1 MDPRSDRRGLT
12 LAAGDGSPRASA
24 VLAAVRRKRQDA
36 APSRRRMR
44 LEDYWGIGPKTSER
58 LVSALGTSRAIEA
71 IESAD
76 VRALVDAGLHR
87 GRATRILRRANGE
100 TGMDVLA
107 TGDTRS
113 VYDDLL
119 SLAANGALTAHAAD
133 RIRVLTPL
141 ADRDAVEDR
150 LDRVVAAR
158 DAWEGLA
165 EADRERVVEA
175 FDAYDEA
182 EGSDLAAV
190 ETALALREAG
200 LDEGPF
206 EAIGGLEAEALRDA
220 ANALADV
227 RGSIDPTSVDGDGE
241 IEVARGADDELD
253 RLRDRLDAA
262 EELANSAFDVLDAV
276 RDGSLR
282 DFEALEAATVDHV
295 ASETGVDPA
304 TVRSVAPDEALD
316 AADFVSATLRDLVVE
331 LEESVAEREAAVA
344 EDIRERIGETGAETE
359 GERGDGERGG
369 HVARAVTAVSDAA
382 FLLSLARFAADY
394 DLVRPTLVDDG
405 IAVRNARNPFIAGE
419 VQPVSY
425 AVGTHSLAGDG
436 GVASA
441 DAPPTGDRVS
451 VLTGANSG
459 GKTTLLE
466 TICAV
471 ALLASMGLPV
481 PAEAAEV
488 GAFDRIVFHRR
499 HASFNAGVLESTLKS
514 VVPPLVEDGRTLM
527 LVDEFEAI
535 TEPGRAADLLNGL
548 VTLTVDRGALGV
560 YVTHLA
566 EDLSPLPEA
575 ARIDGIFAEGL
586 TSDLELRVDYQ
597 PRFGTIG
604 KSTPEFIVSR
614 LVANASDRGVRA
626 GFEHLAGAVG
636 EEAVQRT
643 LSDAEWAGDDD

>member
-1 MDPRSDRRGLT
+1 
-12 LAAGDGSPRASA
+12 
-24 VLAAVRRKRQDA
+24 
-36 APSRRRMR
+36 MR
-44 LEDYWGIGPKTSER
+44 LQDYWGIGPKTSER
-58 LVSALGTSRAIEA
+58 LAEALGTERAVEA

-100 TGMDVLA
+100 AGMDVLA
-107 TGDTRS
+107 TGDARS

-119 SLAANGALTAHAAD
+119 GLAADAALTAHAAD

-141 ADRDAVEDR
+141 LDRDAVEAR

-158 DAWEGLA
+158 DAWTDLD
-165 EADRERVVEA
+165 EADRESVADA

-182 EGSDLAAV
+182 AGSDLAAV
-190 ETALALREAG
+190 ETAVALREAG
-200 LDEGPF
+200 LTAGPF
-206 EAIGGLEAEALRDA
+206 ADIGALDGDRLRDA
-220 ANALADV
+220 ADALADV
-227 RGSIDPTSVDGDGE
+227 RGSIDPAGGLDGDDIE
-241 IEVARGADDELD
+241 IAAGADAELD
-253 RLRDRLDAA
+253 RLREQLSAA
-262 EELANSAFDVLDAV
+262 RDLADSAFDVLESV

-282 DFEALEAATVDHV
+282 DFEALEAATIDHV
-295 ASETGVDPA
+295 ASETGVEPA
-304 TVRSVAPDEALD
+304 TVRAASPDEALD
-316 AADFVSATLRDLVVE
+316 AADFVSGTLRDLVVE
-331 LEESVAEREAAVA
+331 LEAAVEEREAAVA
-344 EDIRERIGETGAETE
+344 ADIRERLGDESAGRDDATAAG
-359 GERGDGERGG
+359 GDGADDGG
-369 HVARAVTAVSDAA
+369 DTAVARAASAVSDAA
-382 FLLSLARFAADY
+382 FLLSLGRFAAENGH
-394 DLVRPTLVDDG
+394 VRPTLVDDG
-405 IAVRNARNPFIAGE
+405 IAVRGARNPFLGGD

-425 AVGTHSLAGDG
+425 GVGSHSLADAS

-466 TICAV
+466 TLCAV

-481 PAEAAEV
+481 PADAAEV
-488 GAFDRIVFHRR
+488 GTFDRIVFHRR
-499 HASFNAGVLESTLKS
+499 HASFNTGVLESTLKS
-514 VVPPLVEDGRTLM
+514 VVPPLVADGRTLM

-586 TSDLELRVDYQ
+586 TNDLELRVDYQ
-597 PRFGTIG
+597 PRFETVG

-614 LVANASDRGVRA
+614 LVANAGDRGVRA

-643 LSDAEWAGDDD
+643 LSDAEWAANDD

>member
-1 MDPRSDRRGLT
+1 
-12 LAAGDGSPRASA
+12 
-24 VLAAVRRKRQDA
+24 
-36 APSRRRMR
+36 MR
-44 LEDYWGIGPKTSER
+44 LEDSWGIGPKTSER
-58 LVSALGTSRAIEA
+58 LTESLGTERAIEA
-71 IESAD
+71 IEAAD

-100 TGMDVLA
+100 AGMDVLA

-119 SLAANGALTAHAAD
+119 ALAASHALTAHAAD

-141 ADRDAVEDR
+141 TDRDAVESR
-150 LDRVVAAR
+150 LDEVVAAR
-158 DAWEGLA
+158 DAWAALDDGER
-165 EADRERVVEA
+165 DRVVGA
-175 FDAYDEA
+175 FDEYDA
-182 EGSDLAAV
+182 ADGSDLAAV
-190 ETALALREAG
+190 ETAVSLREAG
-200 LDEGPF
+200 LTGGPF
-206 EAIGGLEAEALRDA
+206 AGVGALDDDRLRDA
-220 ANALADV
+220 ADALADV
-227 RGSIDPTSVDGDGE
+227 RGSIDPAGGVDGDDIE
-241 IEVARGADDELD
+241 IAAGADAELD
-253 RLRDRLDAA
+253 RLRERLSAA
-262 EELANSAFDVLDAV
+262 RDLSNSAFDVLDAV

-282 DFEALEAATVDHV
+282 DFEALEAATIDHV

-304 TVRSVAPDEALD
+304 TVRSVAPDDALD
-316 AADFVSATLRDLVVE
+316 AADFVSGTLRDLAIE
-331 LEESVAEREAAVA
+331 LEEAVEEREAAVA
-344 EDIRERIGETGAETE
+344 ADVRERLGEEAGTDGS
-359 GERGDGERGG
+359 GDDTT
-369 HVARAVTAVSDAA
+369 VARAAETVSDAA
-382 FLLSLARFAADY
+382 FLLSLARFAVAF
-394 DLVRPTLVDDG
+394 DLTRPTLVDDG
-405 IAVRNARNPFIAGE
+405 VAVRNARNLFIGEE

-425 AVGTHSLAGDG
+425 AVGTHSLAGDP
-436 GVASA
+436 GVANA
-441 DAPPTGDRVS
+441 EAPPSGDRVS

-466 TICAV
+466 TLCAV

-481 PAEAAEV
+481 PAEEAEV

-514 VVPPLVEDGRTLM
+514 VVPPLVADGRTLM

-566 EDLSPLPEA
+566 DDLSPLPEP

-586 TSDLELRVDYQ
+586 TNDLDLRVDYQ
-597 PRFGTIG
+597 PRFGTVG

-643 LSDAEWAGDDD
+643 LSDAEWSEGDD

>member
-1 MDPRSDRRGLT
+1 
-12 LAAGDGSPRASA
+12 
-24 VLAAVRRKRQDA
+24 
-36 APSRRRMR
+36 MR
-44 LEDYWGIGPKTSER
+44 LQDYWGIGPKTRER
-58 LVSALGTSRAIEA
+58 LAEALGTERAVEA

-100 TGMDVLA
+100 AGMDVLA
-107 TGDTRS
+107 TGDARS

-119 SLAANGALTAHAAD
+119 GLAADAALTAHAAD

-141 ADRDAVEDR
+141 LDRDAVEAR

-158 DAWEGLA
+158 DAWTDLD
-165 EADRERVVEA
+165 EADRESVADA

-182 EGSDLAAV
+182 AGSDLAAV
-190 ETALALREAG
+190 ETAVALREAG
-200 LDEGPF
+200 LTAGPF
-206 EAIGGLEAEALRDA
+206 ADIGALDGDRLRDA
-220 ANALADV
+220 ADALADV
-227 RGSIDPTSVDGDGE
+227 RGSIDPAGGLDGDDIE
-241 IEVARGADDELD
+241 IAAGADAELD
-253 RLRDRLDAA
+253 RLREQLSAA
-262 EELANSAFDVLDAV
+262 RDLADSAFDVLESV

-282 DFEALEAATVDHV
+282 DFEALEAATIDHV
-295 ASETGVDPA
+295 ASETGVEPA
-304 TVRSVAPDEALD
+304 TVRAASPDEALD
-316 AADFVSATLRDLVVE
+316 AADFVSGTLRDLVVE
-331 LEESVAEREAAVA
+331 LEAAVEEREATVA
-344 EDIRERIGETGAETE
+344 ADIRERLGDESAGRDDATAGGSDGADD
-359 GERGDGERGG
+359 GGDTA
-369 HVARAVTAVSDAA
+369 VARAASAVSDAA
-382 FLLSLARFAADY
+382 FLLSLGRFAAENGH
-394 DLVRPTLVDDG
+394 VRPTLVDDG
-405 IAVRNARNPFIAGE
+405 IAVRGARNPFLGGD

-425 AVGTHSLAGDG
+425 GVGSHSLADAS

-466 TICAV
+466 TLCAV

-481 PAEAAEV
+481 PADAAEV
-488 GAFDRIVFHRR
+488 GTFDRIVFHRR

-514 VVPPLVEDGRTLM
+514 VVPPLVADGRTLM

-586 TSDLELRVDYQ
+586 TNDLELRVDYQ
-597 PRFGTIG
+597 PRFETVG

-614 LVANASDRGVRA
+614 LVANAGGRGVRA

-643 LSDAEWAGDDD
+643 LSDAEWAANDD

>member
-1 MDPRSDRRGLT
+1 
-12 LAAGDGSPRASA
+12 
-24 VLAAVRRKRQDA
+24 
-36 APSRRRMR
+36 MR

-58 LVSALGTSRAIEA
+58 LTEALGTERAIEA

-100 TGMDVLA
+100 AGMDVLA
-107 TGDTRS
+107 TGDARS

-119 SLAANGALTAHAAD
+119 ALAADAALTAHAAD

-141 ADRDAVEDR
+141 LDRDAVEKR

-158 DAWEGLA
+158 DAWTGLDEA
-165 EADRERVVEA
+165 ERDAVADA
-175 FDAYDEA
+175 FAAYDEA
-182 EGSDLAAV
+182 DGSDLAAV
-190 ETALALREAG
+190 ETAVALREAG
-200 LDEGPF
+200 LTDGPF
-206 EAIGGLEAEALRDA
+206 ADVGALDGDRLRDA
-220 ANALADV
+220 ADALADV
-227 RGSIDPTSVDGDGE
+227 RGSIDPAGGIDGDDIE
-241 IEVARGADDELD
+241 IATGADAELD
-253 RLRDRLDAA
+253 RLREQLAA
-262 EELANSAFDVLDAV
+262 ARDLADSAFDVLETV

-282 DFEALEAATVDHV
+282 DFEALEAATIDHV
-295 ASETGVDPA
+295 ARETGVEPA
-304 TVRSVAPDEALD
+304 TVRSAAPDEALD
-316 AADFVSATLRDLVVE
+316 AADFVSGTLRALVVE
-331 LEESVAEREAAVA
+331 LEAAVDEREAAVA
-344 EDIRERIGETGAETE
+344 ADIRERLGDEPARNAGDGDGAEGE
-359 GERGDGERGG
+359 GEGGDTT
-369 HVARAVTAVSDAA
+369 VARAAAAVSDAA
-382 FLLSLARFAADY
+382 FLLSLGRFAAENGH
-394 DLVRPTLVDDG
+394 VRPTLVEDG
-405 IAVRNARNPFIAGE
+405 IAVRNARNPFLDGD

-425 AVGTHSLAGDG
+425 GVGSHALADDP

-441 DAPPTGDRVS
+441 DAPPAGDRVS

-466 TICAV
+466 TLCAV

-481 PAEAAEV
+481 PADAAEV
-488 GAFDRIVFHRR
+488 GTFDRIVFHRR

-514 VVPPLVEDGRTLM
+514 VVPPLVADGRTLM

-566 EDLSPLPEA
+566 EDLSPLPET

-586 TSDLELRVDYQ
+586 TNDLELRVDYQ

-614 LVANASDRGVRA
+614 LVANAGDRGVRA

>member
-1 MDPRSDRRGLT
+1 
-12 LAAGDGSPRASA
+12 
-24 VLAAVRRKRQDA
+24 
-36 APSRRRMR
+36 MR
-44 LEDYWGIGPKTSER
+44 LEDYWGIGPKTSDR
-58 LVSALGTSRAIEA
+58 LVSALGTSRAVEA

-76 VRALVDAGLHR
+76 VRTLVDAGIHR

-100 TGMDVLA
+100 AGMDVLA

-119 SLAANGALTAHAAD
+119 SLAAGYALTDHAAD

-141 ADRDAVEDR
+141 LDREAVESR
-150 LDRVVAAR
+150 LDDVVVAQG
-158 DAWEGLA
+158 AWEGLDDD
-165 EADRERVVEA
+165 ERESIVDA

-182 EGSDLAAV
+182 DGSDLAAV
-190 ETALALREAG
+190 ETALALLEVGLTDSPFGAIG
-200 LDEGPF
+200 ALDEGS
-206 EAIGGLEAEALRDA
+206 LRDA
-220 ANALADV
+220 ADALADV
-227 RGSIDPTSVDGDGE
+227 RGAIDPGEDGE
-241 IEVARGADDELD
+241 IEIASGADAELD
-253 RLRDRLDAA
+253 RRRKQLDAA
-262 EELANSAFDVLDAV
+262 RDLANSAFDVLDRV

-282 DFEALEAATVDHV
+282 DFEALEAATIDHI
-295 ASETGVDPA
+295 ATETGVEPA
-304 TVRSVAPDEALD
+304 TVRAAAPDDALD
-316 AADFVSATLRDLVVE
+316 AADFVSGTLRDLVTE
-331 LEESVAEREAAVA
+331 LEASVAEREAGIAA
-344 EDIRERIGETGAETE
+344 DIRERIGGLKAE
-359 GERGDGERGG
+359 DDDADDDSDI
-369 HVARAVTAVSDAA
+369 ARAVAAVSDAA
-382 FLLSLARFAADY
+382 FLLSLARFAAER
-394 DLVRPTLVDDG
+394 DLTRPTIVDDG
-405 IAVRNARNPFIAGE
+405 VAVRSARNLFISAD

-425 AVGTHSLAGDG
+425 AIGNHSLTGDP
-436 GVASA
+436 GVANA

-466 TICAV
+466 TMCAV

-481 PAEAAEV
+481 PAEKAEV

-566 EDLSPLPEA
+566 DDLSPLPEA

-586 TSDLELRVDYQ
+586 TNDLELRVDYQ
-597 PRFGTIG
+597 PRFDTIG

-614 LVANASDRGVRA
+614 LVANATDRGVRA

-643 LSDAEWAGDDD
+643 LSDAEWTVTNE

>member
-1 MDPRSDRRGLT
+1 
-12 LAAGDGSPRASA
+12 
-24 VLAAVRRKRQDA
+24 
-36 APSRRRMR
+36 MR

-58 LVSALGTSRAIEA
+58 LVSALGTSRAVEA

-76 VRALVDAGLHR
+76 VRTLVDAGIHR

-100 TGMDVLA
+100 AGMDVLA

-119 SLAANGALTAHAAD
+119 SLAAGYALTDHAAD

-141 ADRDAVEDR
+141 LDRDAVESR
-150 LDRVVAAR
+150 LDEVVAAR
-158 DAWEGLA
+158 DAWERLD
-165 EADRERVVEA
+165 EADRDDVVTA
-175 FDAYDEA
+175 FDAYDES
-182 EGSDLAAV
+182 GGTDLAAV
-190 ETALALREAG
+190 KTALALREAG
-200 LDEGPF
+200 LTDGPF
-206 EAIGGLEAEALRDA
+206 EDIGRLDEGALRDA
-220 ANALADV
+220 ADALSDV
-227 RGSIDPTSVDGDGE
+227 RGSIDPGDAGE
-241 IEVARGADDELD
+241 IEIARGADEELD
-253 RLRDRLDAA
+253 RRRDRLDAA
-262 EELANSAFDVLDAV
+262 GDMADSAFDVLDAV

-282 DFEALEAATVDHV
+282 DFEALESATIDHI

-304 TVRSVAPDEALD
+304 TVRAAAPDDALD
-316 AADFVSATLRDLVVE
+316 AADFVSGTLRDLVAE
-331 LEESVAEREAAVA
+331 LEASVAEREETVAA
-344 EDIRERIGETGAETE
+344 DIRDRIGGVRAGDTAGDAEAGNGEADGNGGSAGADPTD
-359 GERGDGERGG
+359 GDL
-369 HVARAVTAVSDAA
+369 ARAISAVSDAS
-382 FLLSLARFAADY
+382 FLLSLARFASEY
-394 DLVRPTLVDDG
+394 DLVRPVLVDDG
-405 IAVRNARNPFIAGE
+405 VAVRNARNPFISGD

-425 AVGTHSLAGDG
+425 AIGSHSLDDG
-436 GVASA
+436 SGVAST
-441 DAPPTGDRVS
+441 DSPPVGDRVS

-466 TICAV
+466 TVCAV

-481 PAEAAEV
+481 PAERAEV

-514 VVPPLVEDGRTLM
+514 VVPPLVADGRTLM

-566 EDLSPLPEA
+566 DDLSPLPDA

-586 TSDLELRVDYQ
+586 TNDLELRVDYQ

-614 LVANASDRGVRA
+614 LVANAGDRGVRA

-643 LSDAEWAGDDD
+643 LLDAEWAGGDD

>member
-1 MDPRSDRRGLT
+1 
-12 LAAGDGSPRASA
+12 
-24 VLAAVRRKRQDA
+24 
-36 APSRRRMR
+36 MR
-44 LEDYWGIGPKTSER
+44 LEDYWGIGPKTSEQ
-58 LVSALGTSRAIEA
+58 LVSALGTSRAVEA
-71 IESAD
+71 IEAAD

-100 TGMDVLA
+100 AGMDVLA
-107 TGDTRS
+107 TADTRS

-119 SLAANGALTAHAAD
+119 SLAAGHALTAHAAD

-141 ADRDAVEDR
+141 TDQGAVEAR
-150 LDRVVAAR
+150 LDSVVAAR

-165 EADRERVVEA
+165 EADRDRVTEA

-182 EGSDLAAV
+182 EGSELAAV
-190 ETALALREAG
+190 ETAIALREAG
-200 LDEGPF
+200 LDGHPF
-206 EAIGGLEAEALRDA
+206 EAVGELETAALRDA
-220 ANALADV
+220 AEALADV
-227 RGSIDPTSVDGDGE
+227 RGSIDLTGSGGDGD
-241 IEVARGADDELD
+241 IEVARGADAELD

-262 EELANSAFDVLDAV
+262 EDLANSAFDVLDAV

-282 DFEALEAATVDHV
+282 DFEALEAATVEHV
-295 ASETGVDPA
+295 ASETGADPA
-304 TVRSVAPDEALD
+304 TVRSVAPDDALD
-316 AADFVSATLRDLVVE
+316 AADFVSATLRDLVAE
-331 LEESVAEREAAVA
+331 TEEAVAEREERVAADIRDRIGGVRTGTEEGDDRAAGDSAAGNSVARAAAAVA
-344 EDIRERIGETGAETE
+344 
-359 GERGDGERGG
+359 
-369 HVARAVTAVSDAA
+369 DAA
-382 FLLSLARFAADY
+382 FLLSLGRFAADY

-405 IAVRNARNPFIAGE
+405 IAVRNARNPFISGD

-425 AVGTHSLAGDG
+425 GVGTHGLADDE
-436 GVASA
+436 GVANV

-466 TICAV
+466 TVCAV

-488 GAFDRIVFHRR
+488 GSFDRIVFHRR

-586 TSDLELRVDYQ
+586 TNDLELRVDYQ

-614 LVANASDRGVRA
+614 LVANAKDRGVRA

-643 LSDAEWAGDDD
+643 LSDAEWTGGDD

>member
-1 MDPRSDRRGLT
+1 
-12 LAAGDGSPRASA
+12 
-24 VLAAVRRKRQDA
+24 
-36 APSRRRMR
+36 MR

-71 IESAD
+71 IEAAD

-100 TGMDVLA
+100 AGMDVLA

-119 SLAANGALTAHAAD
+119 SLAAGHALTAHAAD

-141 ADRDAVEDR
+141 ADREAVEAR
-150 LDRVVAAR
+150 LDGVVAAR
-158 DAWEGLA
+158 DAWEGLV
-165 EADRERVVEA
+165 EADRERVTEA
-175 FDAYDEA
+175 FDAYDDA

-190 ETALALREAG
+190 ETAIALREAG
-200 LDEGPF
+200 LDDGPF
-206 EAIGGLEAEALRDA
+206 EAVGALEADALRDA
-220 ANALADV
+220 AGALADV
-227 RGSIDPTSVDGDGE
+227 RGSIDPTSVDGDGD

-282 DFEALEAATVDHV
+282 DFEALEAATIDHV

-304 TVRSVAPDEALD
+304 TVRSVAPDDALD
-316 AADFVSATLRDLVVE
+316 AADFVSATLRDLAAE
-331 LEESVAEREAAVA
+331 LEAEVAEREAAVA
-344 EDIRERIGETGAETE
+344 ADIRERIGGARADS
-359 GERGDGERGG
+359 GEDGGGDGDDERES

-382 FLLSLARFAADY
+382 FLLSLARFAAAY
-394 DLVRPTLVDDG
+394 DLARPTLVDDG

-425 AVGTHSLAGDG
+425 AVGTHSLAGDA
-436 GVASA
+436 GVASV

-466 TICAV
+466 TVCAV

-481 PAEAAEV
+481 PAEEAQV
-488 GAFDRIVFHRR
+488 GSFDRIVFHRR

-514 VVPPLVEDGRTLM
+514 VVPPLVEEGRTLM

-548 VTLTVDRGALGV
+548 VTLTVERGALGV

-586 TSDLELRVDYQ
+586 TNDLELRVDYQ

>member
-1 MDPRSDRRGLT
+1 
-12 LAAGDGSPRASA
+12 
-24 VLAAVRRKRQDA
+24 
-36 APSRRRMR
+36 MR

-58 LVSALGTSRAIEA
+58 LVSALGTSRAVEA

-100 TGMDVLA
+100 AGMGVLA

-119 SLAANGALTAHAAD
+119 SLAAGYALTDHAAD

-141 ADRDAVEDR
+141 LDRDAVESR
-150 LDRVVAAR
+150 LDDVVAAR
-158 DAWEGLA
+158 QAWEGLG
-165 EADRERVVEA
+165 EADRDRLVKA

-182 EGSDLAAV
+182 GGTDLAAV

-200 LDEGPF
+200 LMDVPF
-206 EAIGGLEAEALRDA
+206 EDIGGLDAETLRDA
-220 ANALADV
+220 ADALADV
-227 RGSIDPTSVDGDGE
+227 RGAIGPDGDGD

-253 RLRDRLDAA
+253 RRRDQFDAA
-262 EELANSAFDVLDAV
+262 EDLASSAFDVLDAV

-282 DFEALEAATVDHV
+282 DFEALEAATIDHI

-304 TVRSVAPDEALD
+304 TVRAAAPDDALD
-316 AADFVSATLRDLVVE
+316 AADFVSGTLRDLVAE
-331 LEESVAEREAAVA
+331 LEASVTEREDAVA
-344 EDIRERIGETGAETE
+344 ADIRERIGGVRASSD
-359 GERGDGERGG
+359 GGSGDDDADGDEAGDLD
-369 HVARAVTAVSDAA
+369 RAVSAVSDAA
-382 FLLSLARFAADY
+382 FLLSLARFASAY

-405 IAVRNARNPFIAGE
+405 IAVRNARNPFISE
-419 VQPVSY
+419 DVQPVSY
-425 AVGTHSLAGDG
+425 AIGSHSLADG
-436 GVASA
+436 SGVASV
-441 DAPPTGDRVS
+441 DSPPVGDRVS

-471 ALLASMGLPV
+471 TLLAAMGLPV

-488 GAFDRIVFHRR
+488 GSFDRIVFHRR

-566 EDLSPLPEA
+566 EDLSPLPDA

-586 TSDLELRVDYQ
+586 TNDLELRVDYQ

-643 LSDAEWAGDDD
+643 LSDVEWTEGDD

>member
-1 MDPRSDRRGLT
+1 
-12 LAAGDGSPRASA
+12 
-24 VLAAVRRKRQDA
+24 
-36 APSRRRMR
+36 MR

-71 IESAD
+71 IEAAD

-100 TGMDVLA
+100 AGMDVLA

-119 SLAANGALTAHAAD
+119 SLAAGHALTAHAAD

-141 ADRDAVEDR
+141 ADREAVEAR
-150 LDRVVAAR
+150 LDGVVAAR
-158 DAWEGLA
+158 DAWEGLV
-165 EADRERVVEA
+165 EADRERVTEA
-175 FDAYDEA
+175 FDAYGDA

-190 ETALALREAG
+190 ETAIALREAG
-200 LDEGPF
+200 LDDGPF
-206 EAIGGLEAEALRDA
+206 EAVGALEADALRDA
-220 ANALADV
+220 AGALADV
-227 RGSIDPTSVDGDGE
+227 RGSIDPTSVDGDGD

-253 RLRDRLDAA
+253 RLRDRLDTA

-282 DFEALEAATVDHV
+282 DFEALEAATIDHV

-304 TVRSVAPDEALD
+304 TVRSVAPDDALD
-316 AADFVSATLRDLVVE
+316 AADFVSATLRDLAAE
-331 LEESVAEREAAVA
+331 LEAEVAEREAAVA
-344 EDIRERIGETGAETE
+344 ADIRERIGGARADS
-359 GERGDGERGG
+359 GEDGGGDGDDERES

-382 FLLSLARFAADY
+382 FLLSLARFAAAY
-394 DLVRPTLVDDG
+394 DLARPTLVYDG

-425 AVGTHSLAGDG
+425 AVGTHSLAGDA
-436 GVASA
+436 GVASV

-466 TICAV
+466 TVCAV

-481 PAEAAEV
+481 PAEEAQV
-488 GAFDRIVFHRR
+488 GSFDRIVFHRR

-514 VVPPLVEDGRTLM
+514 VVPPLVEEGRTLM

-548 VTLTVDRGALGV
+548 VTLTVERGALGV

-586 TSDLELRVDYQ
+586 TNDLELRVDYQ

>member
-1 MDPRSDRRGLT
+1 
-12 LAAGDGSPRASA
+12 
-24 VLAAVRRKRQDA
+24 
-36 APSRRRMR
+36 MR

-100 TGMDVLA
+100 AGMGVLA

-119 SLAANGALTAHAAD
+119 SLAAGHALTAHAAD

-141 ADRDAVEDR
+141 SDREAVEER
-150 LDRVVAAR
+150 LHGVVAAR

-165 EADRERVVEA
+165 EGDRERVTEA
-175 FDAYDEA
+175 FDAYDDA

-200 LDEGPF
+200 LDDGPF
-206 EAIGGLEAEALRDA
+206 EAIGELEAERLREA
-220 ANALADV
+220 ADALADV
-227 RGSIDPTSVDGDGE
+227 RGSIDPTAVEEGE
-241 IEVARGADDELD
+241 IEIARGADAELD
-253 RLRDRLDAA
+253 RLRDQRDAA

-282 DFEALEAATVDHV
+282 DFEALEAATIDHV

-304 TVRSVAPDEALD
+304 TVRSVAPDDALD
-316 AADFVSATLRDLVVE
+316 AADFVSATLRDLAAE
-331 LEESVAEREAAVA
+331 LEGEVAAREAAVA
-344 EDIRERIGETGAETE
+344 ADIRERLGGTATE
-359 GERGDGERGG
+359 PDGENGEDRARDGD
-369 HVARAVTAVSDAA
+369 VARAVSAVSDAA
-382 FLLSLARFAADY
+382 FLLSLARFAAAY

-405 IAVRNARNPFIAGE
+405 IAVRQARNLFVAGD

-425 AVGTHSLAGDG
+425 AVGTHSLAGDA
-436 GVASA
+436 GVASV

-466 TICAV
+466 TVCAV

-481 PAEAAEV
+481 PAEEAQV
-488 GAFDRIVFHRR
+488 GSFDRVVFHRR

-548 VTLTVDRGALGV
+548 VTLTVERGALGV

-566 EDLSPLPEA
+566 EDLSPLPDA

-586 TSDLELRVDYQ
+586 TNDLELRVDYQ
-597 PRFGTIG
+597 PRFGTVG

-643 LSDAEWAGDDD
+643 LSDAEWTSGDD

>member
-1 MDPRSDRRGLT
+1 
-12 LAAGDGSPRASA
+12 
-24 VLAAVRRKRQDA
+24 
-36 APSRRRMR
+36 MR
-44 LEDYWGIGPKTSER
+44 LEDYWGIGPKTSEQ

-71 IESAD
+71 IEAAD

-100 TGMDVLA
+100 AGMDVLA

-119 SLAANGALTAHAAD
+119 SLAAGHALTAHAAD

-141 ADRDAVEDR
+141 ADREAVEAR
-150 LDRVVAAR
+150 LDSVVAAR
-158 DAWEGLA
+158 DAWEGIA
-165 EADRERVVEA
+165 EADRERVTEA

-190 ETALALREAG
+190 ETALALREVG
-200 LDEGPF
+200 LDGGPF
-206 EAIGGLEAEALRDA
+206 EAIGELEADALRDA
-220 ANALADV
+220 ADALADV
-227 RGSIDPTSVDGDGE
+227 RGPIDPTSAGGDGA
-241 IEVARGADDELD
+241 IAIASGADAELD
-253 RLRDRLDAA
+253 RLRDQLEAA

-282 DFEALEAATVDHV
+282 DFEALEAATIDHV

-304 TVRSVAPDEALD
+304 TVRSVSPDDALD
-316 AADFVSATLRDLVVE
+316 AADFVSATLRDLVTE
-331 LEESVAEREAAVA
+331 LEAAVA
-344 EDIRERIGETGAETE
+344 EREETVTADIRERIGGMQTAAS
-359 GERGDGERGG
+359 GDDSSDESD
-369 HVARAVTAVSDAA
+369 VARAVTAVSDAA
-382 FLLSLARFAADY
+382 FLLSLGRFAAAY

-425 AVGTHSLAGDG
+425 AVGTHSLGDDA
-436 GVASA
+436 GVASV

-481 PAEAAEV
+481 PAESAEV
-488 GAFDRIVFHRR
+488 GSFDRIVFHRR

-514 VVPPLVEDGRTLM
+514 VVPPLVEEGRTLM

-586 TSDLELRVDYQ
+586 TNDLELRVDYQ
-597 PRFGTIG
+597 PRFGTVG

>member
-1 MDPRSDRRGLT
+1 
-12 LAAGDGSPRASA
+12 
-24 VLAAVRRKRQDA
+24 
-36 APSRRRMR
+36 MR
-44 LEDYWGIGPKTSER
+44 LQDYWGIGPKTSER
-58 LVSALGTSRAIEA
+58 LAEARGTERAVEA

-100 TGMDVLA
+100 AGMDVLA
-107 TGDTRS
+107 TGDARS

-119 SLAANGALTAHAAD
+119 GLAADAALTAHAAD

-141 ADRDAVEDR
+141 LDRDAVEAR

-158 DAWEGLA
+158 DAWTDLD
-165 EADRERVVEA
+165 EADRESVADA

-182 EGSDLAAV
+182 AGSDLAAV
-190 ETALALREAG
+190 ETAVALREAG
-200 LDEGPF
+200 LTAGPF
-206 EAIGGLEAEALRDA
+206 ADIGALDGDRLRDA
-220 ANALADV
+220 ADALADV
-227 RGSIDPTSVDGDGE
+227 RGSIDPAGGLDGDDIE
-241 IEVARGADDELD
+241 IAAGADAELD
-253 RLRDRLDAA
+253 RLREQLSAA
-262 EELANSAFDVLDAV
+262 RDLADSAFDVLESV

-282 DFEALEAATVDHV
+282 DFEALEAATIDHV
-295 ASETGVDPA
+295 ASETGVEPA
-304 TVRSVAPDEALD
+304 TVRAASPDEALD
-316 AADFVSATLRDLVVE
+316 AADFVSGTLRDLVVE
-331 LEESVAEREAAVA
+331 LEAAVEEREAAVA
-344 EDIRERIGETGAETE
+344 ADIRERLGDESAGRDDATAG
-359 GERGDGERGG
+359 GGDGADDGG
-369 HVARAVTAVSDAA
+369 DTAVARAASAVSDAA
-382 FLLSLARFAADY
+382 FLLSLGRFAAENGH
-394 DLVRPTLVDDG
+394 VRPTLVDDG
-405 IAVRNARNPFIAGE
+405 IAVRGARNPFLGGD

-425 AVGTHSLAGDG
+425 GVGSHSLADAS

-466 TICAV
+466 TLCAV

-481 PAEAAEV
+481 PADAAEV
-488 GAFDRIVFHRR
+488 GTFDRIVFHRR

-514 VVPPLVEDGRTLM
+514 VVPPLVADGRTLM

-586 TSDLELRVDYQ
+586 TNDLELRVDYQ
-597 PRFGTIG
+597 PRFETVG

-614 LVANASDRGVRA
+614 LVANAGDRGVRA

-643 LSDAEWAGDDD
+643 LSDAEWAANDD

>member
-1 MDPRSDRRGLT
+1 
-12 LAAGDGSPRASA
+12 
-24 VLAAVRRKRQDA
+24 
-36 APSRRRMR
+36 MR

-58 LVSALGTSRAIEA
+58 LVSALGTSRAVEA

-100 TGMDVLA
+100 AGMDVLA

-119 SLAANGALTAHAAD
+119 SLAAGYALTDHAAD

-141 ADRDAVEDR
+141 LDREAVESR
-150 LDRVVAAR
+150 LDDVVAAR
-158 DAWEGLA
+158 DAWESLDEG
-165 EADRERVVEA
+165 DRDRIAAA

-182 EGSDLAAV
+182 DGSELAAV
-190 ETALALREAG
+190 ETALTLREAG
-200 LDEGPF
+200 LTDEPFSDIGDLDEGR
-206 EAIGGLEAEALRDA
+206 LRDA
-220 ANALADV
+220 ADALADV
-227 RGSIDPTSVDGDGE
+227 RGAIDPGDGGE
-241 IEVARGADDELD
+241 IEIAEGADAELD
-253 RLRDRLDAA
+253 RRRERLNAARDL
-262 EELANSAFDVLDAV
+262 ENSAFDVLDTV

-282 DFEALEAATVDHV
+282 DFEALEAATIDHV
-295 ASETGVDPA
+295 AAETGVEPA
-304 TVRSVAPDEALD
+304 TVRAAAPDDALD
-316 AADFVSATLRDLVVE
+316 AADFVSGTLRGLVTE
-331 LEESVAEREAAVA
+331 LEASVAEREEAVTA
-344 EDIRERIGETGAETE
+344 DIRERIGGLETE
-359 GERGDGERGG
+359 GGGDDTDDDGG
-369 HVARAVTAVSDAA
+369 DEEATDDGDIARAVAAVSDAA
-382 FLLSLARFAADY
+382 FLLSLARFAVEC
-394 DLVRPTLVDDG
+394 DLTRPTIVDDG
-405 IAVRNARNPFIAGE
+405 IAVRNARNLFISGS

-425 AVGTHSLAGDG
+425 AIGSHSLAGESG
-436 GVASA
+436 IASA

-466 TICAV
+466 TVCAV

-481 PAEAAEV
+481 PAEEAEV

-566 EDLSPLPEA
+566 DDLSPLPDA

-597 PRFGTIG
+597 PRFDTIG

-614 LVANASDRGVRA
+614 LVANATDRGVRG

-643 LSDAEWAGDDD
+643 LSDAEWTGSDD

>member
-1 MDPRSDRRGLT
+1 
-12 LAAGDGSPRASA
+12 
-24 VLAAVRRKRQDA
+24 
-36 APSRRRMR
+36 MR

-58 LVSALGTSRAIEA
+58 LTEALGTERAVEA

-100 TGMDVLA
+100 AGMDVLA
-107 TGDTRS
+107 TGDARS

-119 SLAANGALTAHAAD
+119 ALAADAALTAHAAD

-141 ADRDAVEDR
+141 LDRDAVEER

-158 DAWEGLA
+158 DAWADLD
-165 EADRERVVEA
+165 EADREAVADA
-175 FDAYDEA
+175 FAAYDEA
-182 EGSDLAAV
+182 DGSDLAAV
-190 ETALALREAG
+190 ETAVALREAG
-200 LDEGPF
+200 LTDGPF
-206 EAIGGLEAEALRDA
+206 ADVGALDGDRLRDA
-220 ANALADV
+220 ADALADV
-227 RGSIDPTSVDGDGE
+227 RGSIDPAGGLDGDE
-241 IEVARGADDELD
+241 IEIASGADDELD
-253 RLRDRLDAA
+253 RLREQLSAA
-262 EELANSAFDVLDAV
+262 RDLADSAFDVLESV

-282 DFEALEAATVDHV
+282 DFEALEAATIDHV
-295 ASETGVDPA
+295 ARETGVEPA
-304 TVRSVAPDEALD
+304 TVRSASPDEALD
-316 AADFVSATLRDLVVE
+316 AADFVSGTLRDLVAE
-331 LEESVAEREAAVA
+331 LEAAVDEREAAVA
-344 EDIRERIGETGAETE
+344 ADVRERLGENDSPDESG
-359 GERGDGERGG
+359 GDTTL
-369 HVARAVTAVSDAA
+369 ARAATAVSDAA
-382 FLLSLARFAADY
+382 FLLSLGRFAAENGH
-394 DLVRPTLVDDG
+394 VRPTLVDDG
-405 IAVRNARNPFIAGE
+405 IAVRGARNPFLGGD

-425 AVGTHSLAGDG
+425 GVGSHSLADEP

-466 TICAV
+466 TLCAV

-481 PAEAAEV
+481 PADAAEV
-488 GAFDRIVFHRR
+488 GTFDRIVFHRR

-514 VVPPLVEDGRTLM
+514 VVPPLVADGRTLM

-566 EDLSPLPEA
+566 EDLSPLPDA

-586 TSDLELRVDYQ
+586 TNDLELRVDYQ
-597 PRFGTIG
+597 PRFETVG

-614 LVANASDRGVRA
+614 LVANAGDRGVRA

-643 LSDAEWAGDDD
+643 LSDAEWAADDD